1 MEFDEVL
8 ALRKSVRRYTKEIVS
23 QEDEKAILDAAM
35 ASSVG
40 KHNDGG
46 YNLVVVRDRE
56 ILDLIAKEEKEETQ
70 EQEKK
75 ENMNIT
81 VKSISPEEMGEIFD
95 KLKNKVLGGND

>member
-1 MEFDEVL
+1 MKFSTLEIIGL
-8 ALRKSVRRYTKEIVS
+8 AFLSGLKISEIA
-23 QEDEKAILDAAM
+23 EE
-35 ASSVG
+35 
-40 KHNDGG
+40 
-46 YNLVVVRDRE
+46 
-56 ILDLIAKEEKEETQ
+56 LIEEEKEEKTEEQEKKQ

>member
-1 MEFDEVL
+1 MKFSTLEIIGL
-8 ALRKSVRRYTKEIVS
+8 AFLSGLKISEIAEELIEEEEKE
-23 QEDEKAILDAAM
+23 E
-35 ASSVG
+35 
-40 KHNDGG
+40 
-46 YNLVVVRDRE
+46 
-56 ILDLIAKEEKEETQ
+56 KEEKEETQ

>member
-1 MEFDEVL
+1 MKFSTLEIIGL
-8 ALRKSVRRYTKEIVS
+8 AFLSGLKISEIAEELIEEELIEEEKE
-23 QEDEKAILDAAM
+23 E
-35 ASSVG
+35 
-40 KHNDGG
+40 
-46 YNLVVVRDRE
+46 
-56 ILDLIAKEEKEETQ
+56 KEEKEETQ

>member
-1 MEFDEVL
+1 MDFSTLEIIGL
-8 ALRKSVRRYTKEIVS
+8 AFLSGLKISEIA
-23 QEDEKAILDAAM
+23 EE
-35 ASSVG
+35 
-40 KHNDGG
+40 
-46 YNLVVVRDRE
+46 
-56 ILDLIAKEEKEETQ
+56 LIEEEKEEKEETQ

>member
-1 MEFDEVL
+1 MKFSTLEIIGL
-8 ALRKSVRRYTKEIVS
+8 AFLSGLKISEIA
-23 QEDEKAILDAAM
+23 EE
-35 ASSVG
+35 
-40 KHNDGG
+40 
-46 YNLVVVRDRE
+46 
-56 ILDLIAKEEKEETQ
+56 LIEEGKEEKEETQ

>member
-1 MEFDEVL
+1 MKFSTLEIIGL
-8 ALRKSVRRYTKEIVS
+8 AFLSGLKISEIAEELIEEEKE
-23 QEDEKAILDAAM
+23 K
-35 ASSVG
+35 
-40 KHNDGG
+40 
-46 YNLVVVRDRE
+46 
-56 ILDLIAKEEKEETQ
+56 KEEKEETQ

>member
-1 MEFDEVL
+1 MKFSTLEIIGL
-8 ALRKSVRRYTKEIVS
+8 AFLSGLKISEIA
-23 QEDEKAILDAAM
+23 EELIEEEKAEKA
-35 ASSVG
+35 
-40 KHNDGG
+40 
-46 YNLVVVRDRE
+46 
-56 ILDLIAKEEKEETQ
+56 EEQEKKQ

>member
-1 MEFDEVL
+1 MKFSTLEIIGL
-8 ALRKSVRRYTKEIVS
+8 AFLSGLKISEIA
-23 QEDEKAILDAAM
+23 EE
-35 ASSVG
+35 
-40 KHNDGG
+40 
-46 YNLVVVRDRE
+46 
-56 ILDLIAKEEKEETQ
+56 LIEEEKEEKEKKEETQ

>member
-1 MEFDEVL
+1 MKFSTLEIIGL
-8 ALRKSVRRYTKEIVS
+8 AFLSGLKISEISEELIEEEKE
-23 QEDEKAILDAAM
+23 E
-35 ASSVG
+35 
-40 KHNDGG
+40 
-46 YNLVVVRDRE
+46 
-56 ILDLIAKEEKEETQ
+56 KEEKEETQ

>member
-1 MEFDEVL
+1 MKFSTLKIIGL
-8 ALRKSVRRYTKEIVS
+8 AFLSGLKISEIAEELIEEEKE
-23 QEDEKAILDAAM
+23 E
-35 ASSVG
+35 
-40 KHNDGG
+40 
-46 YNLVVVRDRE
+46 
-56 ILDLIAKEEKEETQ
+56 KEEKEETQ

>member
-1 MEFDEVL
+1 MKFSTLEIIGL
-8 ALRKSVRRYTKEIVS
+8 AFLSGLKISEIA
-23 QEDEKAILDAAM
+23 EE
-35 ASSVG
+35 
-40 KHNDGG
+40 
-46 YNLVVVRDRE
+46 
-56 ILDLIAKEEKEETQ
+56 LIEEQ

>member
-1 MEFDEVL
+1 MKFSTLEIIGL
-8 ALRKSVRRYTKEIVS
+8 AFLSGLKISEIAEKLIEEEKE
-23 QEDEKAILDAAM
+23 E
-35 ASSVG
+35 
-40 KHNDGG
+40 
-46 YNLVVVRDRE
+46 
-56 ILDLIAKEEKEETQ
+56 KEEKEETQ

>member
-1 MEFDEVL
+1 MKFSTLEIIGL
-8 ALRKSVRRYTKEIVS
+8 AFLSGLKISEIA
-23 QEDEKAILDAAM
+23 EE
-35 ASSVG
+35 
-40 KHNDGG
+40 
-46 YNLVVVRDRE
+46 
-56 ILDLIAKEEKEETQ
+56 LIEEEKEEKEETQ